1 MKNPMTR
8 KNRLKAHMLLTW
20 IFQTKLTKKAAE
32 EASAILPLAINT
44 QTEAEK
50 YLIRENLKRKANKK
64 KK

>member
-1 MKNPMTR
+1 MTNPMIR
-8 KNRLKAHMLLTW
+8 KNRLKTHMHLTW
-20 IFQTKLTKKAAE
+20 IFQTKQTKKGAE

-50 YLIRENLKRKANKK
+50 YLTRENLKRKANKK

>member
-1 MKNPMTR
+1 MSQNPYAPNLDFLDEIEVKNTS
-8 KNRLKAHMLLTW
+8 
-20 IFQTKLTKKAAE
+20 E

>member
-1 MKNPMTR
+1 MTS
-8 KNRLKAHMLLTW
+8 
-20 IFQTKLTKKAAE
+20 E